1 MSKGLVKKDLE
12 GTLKDLI
19 KIQKNF
25 IEKDIEDKEDET
37 I

>member
-1 MSKGLVKKDLE
+1 MSKGLVKKDPE

-25 IEKDIEDKEDET
+25 IEKDIEVRVDET